1 MNTILAATDLL
12 TWQFHKIEKEIYLGF
27 DLIDQ
32 IFRNIE
38 SLDFGLGFAELE
50 LKDQGLPISKDLFE
64 P

>member
-1 MNTILAATDLL
+1 MI
-12 TWQFHKIEKEIYLGF
+12 WQLHKIEKEIYLSF

-50 LKDQGLPISKDLFE
+50 LKDQGLPIRKDLFE

>member
-12 TWQFHKIEKEIYLGF
+12 TWRLHKIEKEFYRSF

-38 SLDFGLGFAELE
+38 PLDFGLGFAELE
-50 LKDQGLPISKDLFE
+50 LKDQGLPIRKDLFE